1 MARIAPK
8 SFGKKDKARAGGG
21 SAGRA
26 SVGDS
31 VRTKLQ
37 GKFGRL
43 GILLLAACAGFASG
57 CGSSHNTNVVM
68 VSVTASG
75 STNVIVGTSVML
87 TGTVTGAT
95 NLNVTWACTYTTT
108 TTTGT
113 GSSAKTTT
121 SAATACSS
129 ATPPGAVGAIS
140 DQQDTTVLFTAPTA
154 VPSQTNFPLL
164 VITITATSVA
174 DTKVTG
180 TITLTLDSG
189 ISVALT
195 PLTATVPTLEQEQF
209 QVGITNDTLHMGVTW
224 LVTQT
229 SSTTTT
235 PEYQLPTCSP
245 GCGMI
250 DAKSG
255 LYTAPSTVP
264 TSTTVTTTPADVT
277 VVVYANADPSRFAT
291 GTITIIQ
298 GGPIVFNGIS
308 PTIAPQGALFW
319 DIYLNAPNISSSST
333 ITLTDAH
340 NGMTTLTSNSNQVKV
355 VFPIPNTTVTN
366 PASTGA
372 RIRLLANNLA
382 VAGPVTVSVTDPGET
397 VTTSPT
403 GVFTYN
409 IIPTRATSISSV
421 PDDVIQGTLGS
432 QTKVSIDGGNFGP
445 NGNSAKVTF
454 QGNTIP
460 QDPQLP
466 SNARQLHLAFS
477 TSGISSGGPGLYPL
491 SVVGNTFPI
500 PAVDNPSVTNL
511 AVFPDYS
518 SAQPVLGPAVP
529 AGNNPSAIDIDTD
542 LGVVVVAEA
551 GSNAIQFYRIVAAT
565 GAGPGTLVP
574 IDPHSGA
581 DCAGSCT
588 LTSAPDVTT
597 GNLVNMN
604 LPVGVSVNRN
614 LHTVAVINYGQQTDN
629 SGNTA
634 ATISGQTVMVFPI
647 PFPGGPA
654 NVVPGTPFSLDI
666 SNVLQGAVVPAPMP
680 YAIGVDPD
688 TNLALVAY
696 SSTASNTASNLGFV
710 INLNPP
716 GSQYTCIMLASPAQ
730 GAAPTGQCVFAQVT
744 LNTGAYPQIAFGPH
758 SHVALVTPGGMGS
771 VSGVDVTKK
780 STSTPISSIT
790 LGAGIVTVTTS
801 APHNLLPGNP
811 GSVLIAGVPTM
822 NSINNTNF
830 NGVFSVAVDSDVT
843 FSYSLP
849 NNTAAGTYAIPANT
863 MPVPTVYYN
872 TPNFE
877 FGVSQTAQGVAI
889 NPITRTAALADAN
902 ATGGGG
908 GAQIDLLNSLDQSVS
923 SIAWSSGCTFF
934 TNPCQNSIE
943 FAGTTNVAWQPYT
956 NAVVSYNPNPKVQE
970 VSISDPTTRSRYA
983 FLMLKGPGS
992 LSMKVMNGTTG
1003 TLTLFGGIVVDPA
1016 SNQAF
1021 VAESGSSTQSGQIEV
1036 VSLGLPGTNS
1046 IIAVK
1051 PLEIT
1056 EVLVPSPTPGL
1067 GNVGG
1072 IPNALVP
1079 DATLTSA
1086 TDLSG
1091 VLIYG
1096 SGFGSAGNATTQVRL
1111 DGAPI
1116 PQANVQVLSDRKMM
1130 VTIPAAFLSAPHH
1143 YSLDVLNGAVQS
1155 NSLEFLVI
1163 QAVDLSKVCAASNTM
1178 PSSVAIADQI
1188 ANGPFSPIAVV
1199 TLTGCNNIAVIDVN
1213 PASLTFGSIIN
1224 TAAVGAMPEGIAVSQ
1239 RFGLAVVANNGDG
1252 TASVIDLTKH
1262 PPVQAVPAIQT
1273 GSNAMPIGVAINEA
1287 TGAALI
1293 ANSNANTVSEVDLSQ
1308 LFAATP
1314 ATTLTANNIGG
1325 IQNPIAVAIDPDRGT
1340 NNQGLAVVT
1349 ALALISGSSPEGEL
1363 ASVDI
1368 GLTSPALST
1377 TATTGNV
1384 TASPTGIVFDPTA
1397 ASGTTNG
1404 GLFYANS
1411 SGGNVISTFNPDNG
1425 STDPV
1430 DVGINPTA
1438 LAYNPLTGALLTTNF
1453 GSQTISIVD
1462 MLSNPFKTRQTLGL
1476 PGSPQFGVAIDPFTN
1491 LAVIVD
1497 QGNKRAFI
1505 FPMPN

>member
-1 MARIAPK
+1 
-8 SFGKKDKARAGGG
+8 
-21 SAGRA
+21 
-26 SVGDS
+26 
-31 VRTKLQ
+31 
-37 GKFGRL
+37 
-43 GILLLAACAGFASG
+43 
-57 CGSSHNTNVVM
+57 
-68 VSVTASG
+68 
-75 STNVIVGTSVML
+75 ML
-87 TGTVTGAT
+87 TATVSGAT
-95 NLNVTWACTYTTT
+95 NLNVTWACSYTTT

-121 SAATACSS
+121 NAAIDCDKSMPA
-129 ATPPGAVGAIS
+129 GAVGGIS
-140 DQQDTTVLFTAPTA
+140 DQQDTTVLFTAPTS
-154 VPSQTNFPLL
+154 VPDPTTFQTLL
-164 VITITATSVA
+164 ITITATSVQ

-195 PLTATVPTLEQEQF
+195 PLTATVPTLEQQKF
-209 QVGITNDTLHMGVTW
+209 LVGITNDTLGKGVTW

-229 SSTTTT
+229 LTTVTT
-235 PEYQLPTCSP
+235 PATPEFQLPTCSP
-245 GCGMI
+245 GCGTI
-250 DAKSG
+250 DPMSG

-277 VVVYANADPSRFAT
+277 VVVYANADTSRFAT

-298 GGPIVFNGIS
+298 GGPITFNGIS

-319 DIYLNAPNISSSST
+319 DIYLNAPFISSSST
-333 ITLTDAH
+333 ITLTDAS
-340 NGMTTLTSNSNQVKV
+340 NGTTTLTSNSNQVKV

-382 VAGPVTVSVTDPGET
+382 VAGPVKVSVTDPGET

-409 IIPTRATSISSV
+409 IIPTRPTSISSV

-432 QTKVSIDGGNFGP
+432 QTKVVIDGGNFGP
-445 NGNSAKVTF
+445 NGNSAKATF

-460 QDPQLP
+460 HDSQLA
-466 SNARQLHLAFS
+466 SNARQLNLAFS

-491 SVVGNTFPI
+491 SVVGNTLPL
-500 PAVDNPSVTNL
+500 PAVNNPSVTNL

-529 AGNNPSAIDIDTD
+529 AGTNPSAIDIDTD

-565 GAGPGTLVP
+565 SAGPGTLVP

-588 LTSAPDVTT
+588 LTSAPDVTSGT
-597 GNLVNMN
+597 LVNMN

-614 LHTVAVINYGQQTDN
+614 LHTVAVINYGQQTLN
-629 SGNTA
+629 PP
-634 ATISGQTVMVFPI
+634 TISGQTVMVFPI

-666 SNVLQGAVVPAPMP
+666 SNVLQNAVSPAPMP

-696 SSTASNTASNLGFV
+696 SSTSSTSASNLGFV

-716 GSQYTCIMLASPAQ
+716 GNPYKCITLNAPSQGPPPAAS
-730 GAAPTGQCVFAQVT
+730 TGQCVSAQVT

-771 VSGVDVTKK
+771 VSGVDVTKP
-780 STSTPISSIT
+780 STSSLISSIT
-790 LGAGIVTVTTS
+790 LGAGIVTVTTTT
-801 APHNLLPGNP
+801 PHQLLPGNP
-811 GSVLIAGVPTM
+811 GSVLITGVPTT
-822 NSINNTNF
+822 NAAGNTNF
-830 NGVFSVAVDSDVT
+830 NGVFSVAVDSSVT
-843 FSYSLP
+843 FSYALT
-849 NNTAAGTYAIPANT
+849 NNTAAGTFDPRTTATTP
-863 MPVPTVYYN
+863 PTVYYN
-872 TPNFE
+872 TPNFQ
-877 FGVSQTAQGVAI
+877 FGVSQTAQGIAV

-923 SIAWSSGCTFF
+923 SIAWSSNCTFF

-956 NAVVSYNPNPKVQE
+956 NAVVSYNPNPLVQQ

-983 FLMLKGPGS
+983 FLPLTGPGS
-992 LSMKVMNGTTG
+992 ISIPVMNGTTN
-1003 TLTLFGGIVVDPA
+1003 TLTLYGGIVVDPA

-1021 VAESGSSTQSGQIEV
+1021 VAESGASSPAKPGQIEI
-1036 VSLGLPGTNS
+1036 VSLGLPGPAST
-1046 IIAVK
+1046 IAVK

-1067 GNVGG
+1067 GNIGG

-1096 SGFGSAGNATTQVRL
+1096 SGFGSAGNGTTQVRL

-1116 PQANVQVLSDRKMM
+1116 PQGNVQVLSDRKLMAK
-1130 VTIPAAFLSAPHH
+1130 IPAAFLSAPHH

-1163 QAVDLSKVCAASNTM
+1163 QAVDLSTVCAASNTQ

-1199 TLTGCNNIAVIDVN
+1199 TLSGCNNIAVIDVN

-1224 TAAVGAMPEGIAVSQ
+1224 TAAVGATPEGIAVSQ

-1293 ANSNANTVSEVDLSQ
+1293 ANNNANTVSEVDLSQ

-1314 ATTLTANNIGG
+1314 ATTLTANSIGG
-1325 IQNPIAVAIDPDRGT
+1325 IQQPIAIAIDPDRGT

-1349 ALALISGSSPEGEL
+1349 ALALISGSSPQGEL

-1377 TATTGNV
+1377 SASTGSV
-1384 TASPTGIVFDPTA
+1384 SASPTGIVFDPTA
-1397 ASGTTNG
+1397 NSGTTNA

-1438 LAYNPLTGALLTTNF
+1438 IAYNALTGALLTTNF

-1497 QGNKRAFI
+1497 QANKRAFI